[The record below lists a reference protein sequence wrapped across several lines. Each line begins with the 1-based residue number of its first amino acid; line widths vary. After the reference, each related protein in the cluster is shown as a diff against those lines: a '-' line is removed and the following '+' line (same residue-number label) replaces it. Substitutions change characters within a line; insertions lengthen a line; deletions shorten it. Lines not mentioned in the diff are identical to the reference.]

1 MLVCSRYEKGRWQD
15 PPMSSRCA
23 TKFGLQERRGTNRQP
38 NGRCQQCELNGGA
51 DPEVAGAAVDAAAQG
66 LMFPQAEPPSE
77 LLHLHCMAW
86 DDLIVVPQG
95 ILRVRSV

>member
-1 MLVCSRYEKGRWQD
+1 
-15 PPMSSRCA
+15 
-23 TKFGLQERRGTNRQP
+23 
-38 NGRCQQCELNGGA
+38 
-51 DPEVAGAAVDAAAQG
+51 
-66 LMFPQAEPPSE
+66 MFPQAEPPSE